1 MHPCMTCGA
10 CCATY
15 RVAFHWLETEASP
28 SHEGVPA
35 ALTEALDPH
44 RLVMRG
50 TRNAPT
56 RCVALAAEIGRAAH
70 CRIYERRPSVCREV
84 AASWEFGQA
93 SPQCDRARSAHGLVP
108 LTPADWPDLARPAAN
123 EHGNHRDDEPPSP
136 ARPPFA
142 A

>member
-1 MHPCMTCGA
+1 MTCGA

-15 RVAFHWLETEASP
+15 RVAFHWLETEASADG
-28 SHEGVPA
+28 EGVPV

-50 TRNAPT
+50 TRHAPT
-56 RCVALAAEIGRAAH
+56 RCVALDADIGRAAR
-70 CRIYERRPSVCREV
+70 CSIYERRPSVCREV

-93 SPQCDRARSAHGLVP
+93 SHQCDRARSAHGLAP
-108 LTPADWPDLARPAAN
+108 LTLADWPVVARPAAAAN
-123 EHGNHRDDEPPSP
+123 DHGKPRDDDPPSP
-136 ARPPFA
+136 ARPPVA

>member
-15 RVAFHWLETEASP
+15 RVAFHWLETETSATG
-28 SHEGVPA
+28 EGVPL

-50 TRNAPT
+50 TRVAPT
-56 RCVALAAEIGRAAH
+56 RCVALAADIGRAAR
-70 CRIYERRPSVCREV
+70 CTIYDQRPSVCREV

-93 SPQCDRARSAHGLVP
+93 STQCDRARLAHGLTP
-108 LTPADWPDLARPAAN
+108 LTRADWPAAAAN
-123 EHGNHRDDEPPSP
+123 DRDDDPPSP
-136 ARPPFA
+136 ARPPVA